1 MPSLVCD
8 CARCGEVLRIPVESL
23 LVAVTAG
30 STDAA
35 RLAYICSSC
44 NRFVDEPL
52 TLRGLSALLASA
64 CTPLVVT
71 LAGERK

>member
-1 MPSLVCD
+1 MSALICE
-8 CARCGEVLRIPVESL
+8 CARCGEVLRVPVESL
-23 LVAVTAG
+23 LVTVTAG

-44 NRFVDEPL
+44 NQFVDEALP
-52 TLRGLSALLASA
+52 LRGLSILLASA

-71 LAGERK
+71 LTGERQ